1 MPVEIITD
9 IEQDETYEMVQQWR
23 VMIDAYNAEK
33 GGDTRVL
40 FTEAYA
46 SIEDT
51 VRYYAD
57 EEGKPRAHFPFN
69 FVLIERL
76 NENSNAADF
85 KEQIDYWM
93 SKVPAGGVSN
103 WVVSGFALLPTPAC
117 LKFPFRTAWQSR

>member
-1 MPVEIITD
+1 
-9 IEQDETYEMVQQWR
+9 MVQQWR

-57 EEGKPRAHFPFN
+57 EQGKPRAHFPFN

-76 NENSNAADF
+76 NENSNAVDF
-85 KEQIDYWM
+85 KEQIDLWM
-93 SKVPAGGVSN
+93 SNVPAGGASN
-103 WVVSGFALLPTPAC
+103 WVVSCSPRPPPSPLLA
-117 LKFPFRTAWQSR
+117 

>member
-1 MPVEIITD
+1 
-9 IEQDETYEMVQQWR
+9 MVQQWR
-23 VMIDAYNAEK
+23 VMIDAYNKEK

-57 EEGKPRAHFPFN
+57 EDGKPRAHFPFN

-76 NENSNAADF
+76 NEQSSAANF
-85 KEQIDYWM
+85 STEIEAWVKA
-93 SKVPAGGVSN
+93 AGNNTSN
-103 WVVSGFALLPTPAC
+103 WVVS
-117 LKFPFRTAWQSR
+117 

>member
-1 MPVEIITD
+1 MKVLIVN
-9 IEQDETYEMVQQWR
+9 QNETYDMVQQWR
-23 VMIDAYNAEK
+23 VLIDTYNNDK

-57 EEGKPRAHFPFN
+57 EQGNPRAHFPFN

-76 NENSNAADF
+76 NENSNVVDF
-85 KEQIDYWM
+85 KREIDNWL
-93 SKVPAGGVSN
+93 SQVPAGSTSN
-103 WVVSGFALLPTPAC
+103 WVVS
-117 LKFPFRTAWQSR
+117 